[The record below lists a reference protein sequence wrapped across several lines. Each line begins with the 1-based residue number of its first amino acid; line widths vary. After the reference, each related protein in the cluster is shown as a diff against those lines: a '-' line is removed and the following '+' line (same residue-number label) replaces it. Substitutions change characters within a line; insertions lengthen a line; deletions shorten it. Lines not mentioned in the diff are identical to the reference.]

1 MSAPIFSVDFYNN
14 VAAIA
19 VVLMFTKVVSHGLR
33 RVRGKSPG
41 VVLHAVVVGGAIVA
55 TAAALV
61 ATFIG
66 SHGWCL
72 HIVAW
77 TGIVIAAVGLIV
89 DIVAEER
96 SESQSKEDPPPNGSP
111 TDSTAVPT
119 SST

>member
-1 MSAPIFSVDFYNN
+1 
-14 VAAIA
+14 
-19 VVLMFTKVVSHGLR
+19 MFTKVVSHGLR
-33 RVRGKSPG
+33 RVRGKSTG
-41 VVLHAVVVGGAIVA
+41 VVLHAVVGGAIVA

-72 HIVAW
+72 HILAW
-77 TGIVIAAVGLIV
+77 TGIVIAAVGLIF

-96 SESQSKEDPPPNGSP
+96 SERESTEDPPPNGSP
-111 TDSTAVPT
+111 TDSTTAPR